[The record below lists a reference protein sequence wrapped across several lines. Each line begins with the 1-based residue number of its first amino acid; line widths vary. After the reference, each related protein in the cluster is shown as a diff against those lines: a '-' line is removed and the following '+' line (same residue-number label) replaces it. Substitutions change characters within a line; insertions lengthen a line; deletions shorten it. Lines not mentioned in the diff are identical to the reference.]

1 MSVLFSSLSFHS
13 MIAYLQGTIHQKMD
27 RSVVLM
33 TQGVGYLVYVGND
46 LISGVQEQEELSMF
60 IYTQVKQDDICLFG
74 FREASELQ
82 FFKQLIS
89 VSGIGAKTAM
99 TILDMPIGLTQK
111 AIAEEDLSFLSKI
124 PGLGKKTAARLSLE
138 LKGKVDQHQWSQV
151 DGGAVPRSLQ
161 EEALEALVGLG
172 YDKHRVIRFL
182 NETQVS
188 YDSAEDLVKGF
199 LQQA

>member
-1 MSVLFSSLSFHS
+1 
-13 MIAYLQGTIHQKMD
+13 MIAYLQGT
-27 RSVVLM
+27 VLIKNERHIVLS
-33 TQGVGYLVYVGND
+33 TQGVGYLVSVGND
-46 LISGVQEQEELSMF
+46 LLSSVQEQEELSLF

-74 FREASELQ
+74 FKEAGELQ

-99 TILDMPIGLTQK
+99 TILDMPISLTQK
-111 AIAEEDLSFLSKI
+111 AIAAEDVSYLSKI

-138 LKGKVDQHQWSQV
+138 LKGKIDASQWGQMDESS
-151 DGGAVPRSLQ
+151 VPRSLQ
-161 EEALEALVGLG
+161 EEALEALVSLG
-172 YDKHRVIRFL
+172 YDKHRIIRFL

-188 YDSAEDLVKGF
+188 FETAEDVVKVF